1 MSTAGATAKEQM
13 IETLRQQ
20 PDDSSYDELLRELA
34 FERMIELGLEDH
46 DQGRV
51 ASDEDLRREIET
63 WGK

>member
-1 MSTAGATAKEQM
+1 MSTAAATAKERM

-51 ASDEDLRREIET
+51 ISDEDLRREIET